1 MPSLG
6 TPGGAPAEKEKR
18 EQLERNVI
26 EMAERMYGYI
36 PPAHKEKLWIDMPK
50 GQNIAGYGV
59 GILHLDDVWYPL
71 VPGNVVNA
79 WTYDF
84 PVRVKA
90 VQGLDTP
97 TLHSGSPKAFE
108 EILKAAKELE
118 KEGCRAIS
126 AACGFFAHFQKQLA
140 DEMDIPVAISSVV
153 QIPWIRPLLKK
164 GQKIGILTANAV
176 ALDDSLFEHC
186 GVDRGNDLVVAD
198 LRHGEQFSAIMED
211 RGSFDNAGTMN
222 EVVSAAVK
230 LVEENPDIGA
240 ILLECSDMPPY
251 AYAVQ
256 AATGRPVFD
265 FITLIYWLQRGVMQ
279 RPYSGWI

>member
-1 MPSLG
+1 
-6 TPGGAPAEKEKR
+6 
-18 EQLERNVI
+18 
-26 EMAERMYGYI
+26 MAERMYAYI
-36 PPAHKEKLWIDMPK
+36 PPASKDKLWIEMPR

-59 GILHLDDVWYPL
+59 GILHLDDVWYPM

-79 WTYDF
+79 WTYQF
-84 PVRVKA
+84 PVRLKA
-90 VQGLDTP
+90 VRGLDTP

-108 EILKAAKELE
+108 EILKAARELE

-140 DEMDIPVAISSVV
+140 DEMDIPVAISSLV
-153 QIPWIRPLLKK
+153 QLPWIRALLRK
-164 GQKIGILTANAV
+164 GDRIGVLTANAA
-176 ALDDSLFEHC
+176 ALDDSIFEHC
-186 GVDRGNDLVVAD
+186 GVDRGDDLVVAD

-211 RGSFDNAGTMN
+211 RGSFDNAGVMN

-230 LVEENPDIGA
+230 LVEEHPDIKA

-265 FITLIYWLQRGVMQ
+265 FITLINWLNQGVMQ

>member
-1 MPSLG
+1 M
-6 TPGGAPAEKEKR
+6 T
-18 EQLERNVI
+18 
-26 EMAERMYGYI
+26 ERMYGYI
-36 PPAHKEKLWIDMPK
+36 PPAYKDRLWIDMPK

-59 GILHLDDVWYPL
+59 GILHLDDVWYPM

-84 PVRVKA
+84 PVRMKA
-90 VQGLDTP
+90 VKGLDTP

-164 GQKIGILTANAV
+164 GQKIGILTANAI